1 MTKVKICGLRE
12 PEHVMTAVQA
22 GADAIGFVFAPSKRR
37 VSLEQAQHLAQQIP
51 EGVLKIGVFVNPTPA
66 ELKEAVERVP
76 LDYVQYHGEETP
88 AFIQKQGY
96 PAIKAL
102 SVRKKEDVQ
111 AAANYQVDYYLFDAP
126 GTDFK
131 GGSGHT
137 FDWTLL
143 EEVGIPREKL
153 ILAGGL
159 HAENINEA
167 IASVTPFMVDVS
179 SGVETDGVKDPT
191 KIQAFLQAVKG
202 EAHHVN
208 CK

>member
-111 AAANYQVDYYLFDAP
+111 VRANYQVDYYLFDAP